1 MIRAIGLAAVVVC
14 LGMIAAP
21 ADPAATATPDVS
33 TTTAM
38 KLAEG
43 NRLAAVLR
51 AGRSVVSANQTLIND
66 PEKGDKGLTGA
77 VFLTQV
83 TEAYLKANGIGPLD
97 GDLSPTE
104 RTLTE
109 AQLAAMAEVIDENQD
124 LLNTPGMGFKGF
136 IPALFARLVN
146 ERFAEKAGT
155 IAEVKVTAPPY
166 LIRNRKARPD
176 PWEAAV
182 IKDRFEAPG
191 WEKGA
196 AFAEEVTEDGKP
208 VFRMLIPEYYAASC
222 LTCHGAPKGE
232 VDVTGFPKEGG
243 HEGDLGGA
251 ISISLFQ

>member
-1 MIRAIGLAAVVVC
+1 MIRTIGLAVAVMW
-14 LGMIAAP
+14 LGALAAPAEQPAQAPAP
-21 ADPAATATPDVS
+21 ADPAMAV
-33 TTTAM
+33 

-66 PEKGDKGLTGA
+66 PAKADKGLTSE
-77 VFLTQV
+77 VFLAQV
-83 TEAYLKANGIGPLD
+83 TEAYLKANGVGPLE
-97 GDLSPTE
+97 GEITPTE

-124 LLNTPGMGFKGF
+124 LFNTPGMGFKGF

-182 IKDRFEAPG
+182 IRDRFEAPG

-222 LTCHGAPKGE
+222 LSCHGAPKGE

-251 ISISLFQ
+251 ISISLYQ

>member
-1 MIRAIGLAAVVVC
+1 MFRTIVMASVVAC
-14 LGMIAAP
+14 LGAGMAPAQDAATTS
-21 ADPAATATPDVS
+21 ADPAVAVE
-33 TTTAM
+33 
-38 KLAEG
+38 LQEG
-43 NRLAAVLR
+43 NRLAALLR

-66 PEKGDKGLTGA
+66 PDKGDKGLTGA
-77 VFLTQV
+77 VFLAQV
-83 TEAYLKANGIGPLD
+83 TAAYVKANGAEPLA
-97 GDLSPTE
+97 GELTATE

-109 AQLAAMAEVIDENQD
+109 AQLAAMAEVIDENQE
-124 LLNTPGMGFKGF
+124 LINTPGMGFKGF

-146 ERFAEKAGT
+146 ERFGEKAGA

-182 IKDRFEAPG
+182 ISGKFESPG

-222 LTCHGAPKGE
+222 LTCHGEPKGE

-251 ISISLFQ
+251 ISISLHQ